1 MNLLTTMIC
10 QFLAGITPLGY
21 LYLFN
26 DTSNQQ
32 QLVSFE
38 LFLGYSYFCIALVNY
53 STDTFVAKRYRYY
66 LHPKNILKLFR
77 LRLMVSMSACIVILT
92 YVACFESPEALWL
105 ILILIGATIDA
116 SWVFIGKKKI
126 YISSLIV
133 GATYILASILF
144 ANLSLMPHASF
155 SIAYITIVGGGCLF
169 AYDFRK
175 VPDLCWSSDSELRKA
190 LFWPTTNELLTLAA
204 YRLDLMAF
212 ALFCP
217 MEQMYVYALIK
228 KHVQGFQSVLLSGV
242 KLIYL
247 SESTV
252 TIKKLKSIYGL
263 MLMTLPL
270 CGAMVSLLSLKYFF
284 EMELS
289 FIEILYCVL
298 FFCFSSYF
306 AFLKQQ
312 AQFEFLY
319 KKFLLFEDL
328 KLSAFV
334 YAMFVLLCGVVAS
347 LGLEGLIFMILIKVA
362 NDLWY
367 VLAFKMKYRFLFNL
381 RWRVR

>member
-1 MNLLTTMIC
+1 MLC
-10 QFLAGITPLGY
+10 QFLAGVTPLGY

-66 LHPKNILKLFR
+66 LHPKNILKLIR
-77 LRLMVSMSACIVILT
+77 LRLTVSLLACMVILT
-92 YVACFESPEALWL
+92 YVACFKSPEALWL

-126 YISSLIV
+126 YVSSLIV
-133 GATYILASILF
+133 GATYILAGILF
-144 ANLSLMPHASF
+144 LNLSLLPHSSF
-155 SIAYITIVGGGCLF
+155 AIAYIIVAVGGCLLT
-169 AYDFRK
+169 YDFRK
-175 VPDLCWSSDSELRKA
+175 VSDLCWSSDNELRKA
-190 LFWPTTNELLTLAA
+190 LFWPTINELLTLAA
-204 YRLDLMAF
+204 YRLDLVVF
-212 ALFCP
+212 AIFCP
-217 MEQMYVYALIK
+217 VEQMYVYALIK

-247 SESTV
+247 SESTA

-263 MLMTLPL
+263 MLLTLPL
-270 CGAMVSLLSLKYFF
+270 CGGLLSLLSLKYFF

-289 FIEILYCVL
+289 FIEIIYCVL

-319 KKFLLFEDL
+319 RKFLLFDDL
-328 KLSAFV
+328 KLSVFV
-334 YAMFVLLCGVVAS
+334 YIMFIMLCGVVAF
-347 LGLEGLIFMILIKVA
+347 LELEGLLFMILIKTA

-367 VLAFKMKYRFLFNL
+367 VLAFKMKYRLSYNL
-381 RWRVR
+381 RWRVK